1 MAPNLVNVLF
11 FSTETSSVWVFP
23 DGKIGSLIQC
33 SIACLALNEIVILKV
48 AGSYCLKCARF
59 VQGQI
64 KVLLCMPACDFVISW
79 LHLC

>member
-1 MAPNLVNVLF
+1 MKG
-11 FSTETSSVWVFP
+11 E
-23 DGKIGSLIQC
+23 IQC
-33 SIACLALNEIVILKV
+33 SIACLALNEIVVLKV